1 MQTTPL
7 GSSLDG
13 FIEMNEK
20 LEGVA
25 LRELFPFDTICVRT
39 YNSDYRVLL
48 LEPETGR
55 ALVQG
60 GRFFAEPAEA
70 VVDGSTFG
78 GCMIKPGWI
87 GLGLRLEIRV
97 NGQAI
102 ITSPVQAIRVERETG
117 LQAARSPEEQG
128 NLKGV

>member
-1 MQTTPL
+1 
-7 GSSLDG
+7 LDG